1 MPPSTSKQR
10 TLYVETNGGGWA
22 PGPQGGVFN
31 APTDPNILLQ
41 IELQWGAGGAL
52 YVRRY
57 TVFNFVH
64 IPIGCD
70 ACNVTI
76 RAINRLALDE
86 FGEETGAAGPL
97 VAGIQIEGKCFVADG
112 IEGLPTR
119 PTLWTLSQLLKAI
132 PGVAGPVGLGL
143 VVIPRPC
150 RVLTVECFRTTTI
163 ATPLYLLTFDKS
175 TLPKT
180 GDASVDGGP
189 IPGAGLGALNFSY
202 SDTDG
207 YTNGFAV
214 ALSSTA
220 PLLTNVA
227 GLDEQ
232 VIVRVEELQG

>member
-31 APTDPNILLQ
+31 APVDPGILLQ

-57 TVFNFVH
+57 TVFNFIH

-76 RAINRLALDE
+76 RAINRFALDE

-97 VAGIQIEGKCFVADG
+97 AAGIQIEGKCFVADG

-119 PTLWTLSQLLKAI
+119 PTLWTLAQKLPAM
-132 PGVAGPVGLGL
+132 PANAGVGL

-150 RVLTVECFRTTTI
+150 RVLTVECYRTTST
-163 ATPLYLLTFDKS
+163 TSPLYLLSFDKS
-175 TLPKT
+175 TLPKA
-180 GDASVDGGP
+180 GNSSVDGGP
-189 IPGAGLGALNFSY
+189 IPVAGAGALNFSY

-207 YTNGFAV
+207 YTNGYAL
-214 ALSSTA
+214 ALSTTA
-220 PLLTNVA
+220 PALTQVNPDF
-227 GLDEQ
+227 GEN